1 MLLAVDAS
9 TVVRGSQSQT
19 GFAPL
24 AEHRMIAPP
33 LLWSE
38 ASSALHELAWRG
50 TISQRFA
57 AESFDRLLAAP
68 VTPHE
73 PEDLRREAWRVA
85 EALGWAKTYD
95 AEYVALTQLQAD
107 AFVTLDAELARR
119 VEGVVPTATID
130 ALRTG

>member
-33 LLWSE
+33 LLWPE
-38 ASSALHELAWRG
+38 ASSALRELAWRG

-73 PEDLRREAWRVA
+73 PEGLRRDAWWVA
-85 EALGWAKTYD
+85 EALGWWKTYD
-95 AEYVALTQLQAD
+95 AEYVALARLLD
-107 AFVTLDAELARR
+107 CPLLTLDSRLRRGAACVVQVLGPTEL
-119 VEGVVPTATID
+119 
-130 ALRTG
+130 